1 MCFLWFDNKIKN
13 MYIHFMKKEEITK
26 KINEFYNEF
35 NGNIYINNDKLIEIE
50 KEYKELY
57 NKLKVS
63 FLNYP
68 FLKDYKN
75 IYSLKEK
82 NNEKFFILEEKR
94 LKDLLNNVCGKKLDN
109 EQKRVVLSSDANTL
123 VIAGAGSGKSLTI
136 VGKVKYL
143 INNGVSPKD
152 ILCISF
158 TNKASLSLKNKLEE
172 ELNLEIDVF
181 TFHKLGLKILEKGS
195 INYSIAKSDT
205 LEYVVSEYMN
215 YMILNEGYYMNLVLE
230 YLDIPHRD
238 VKAIYNKY
246 KKSKE
251 FILLKKLVIKFINL
265 FKASCYKRAMF
276 DIFFFENKKIFS
288 KKVRRKNYL
297 FLTLCLKI
305 YDIYEEELSSLYE
318 IDFNDMLIKARE
330 VLDEVELNYKCI
342 IIDEFQDA
350 SLARM
355 MLIKKIIEK
364 TNASLLAVGDDF
376 QSIFRFTGCNLD
388 VFLSF
393 DKYFKNASILKLTTT
408 YRNSMELISTAGN
421 FIMKNEIQLYKKL
434 ISSKKSNKPIKI
446 IFTTNYKKAFLE
458 LLKRIDTNILV
469 LGRNN
474 DDIEKVIDKS
484 FKLMDEFLIHE
495 DFKEK
500 IITYLTVH
508 KAKGLEEE
516 NVIVINMEDDL
527 LGFPNKMEDNMELN
541 FVLSKKESYLY
552 AEERRLFYV
561 ALTRTK
567 NKVYLLTNKNK
578 TSIFIKEL
586 LLDKNVDTIDL

>member
-1 MCFLWFDNKIKN
+1 
-13 MYIHFMKKEEITK
+13 MKKEEITK
-26 KINEFYNEF
+26 KINGFYNEF

-94 LKDLLNNVCGKKLDN
+94 LKGLLNNVCGKKLDN

-143 INNGVSPKD
+143 IYNGISPKD

-215 YMILNEGYYMNLVLE
+215 YIILNEGYYMNLVLE

-330 VLDEVELNYKCI
+330 VLDEVELNYKYI

-393 DKYFKNASILKLTTT
+393 ERYFKNASVLKLTTT
-408 YRNSMELISTAGN
+408 YRNSLELVKSAGN
-421 FIMKNEIQLYKKL
+421 FIMKNDMQIKKNL
-434 ISSKKSNKPIKI
+434 ISLKRMKSPIKI
-446 IFTTNYKKAFLE
+446 VFTNNYKRAFKK
-458 LLKRIDTNILV
+458 LLGMINTDILV
-469 LGRNN
+469 IGRNN
-474 DDIEKVIDKS
+474 NDIESVINNEYKQ
-484 FKLMDEFLIHE
+484 MDEFLIHE
-495 DFKEK
+495 KFKDK
-500 IITYLTVH
+500 VITYLTVH

-516 NVIVINMEDDL
+516 NVIVINMIDDI
-527 LGFPNKMEDNMELN
+527 LGFPNKMKDNMELN

>member
-1 MCFLWFDNKIKN
+1 
-13 MYIHFMKKEEITK
+13 MKKEEITK

-82 NNEKFFILEEKR
+82 NNEKFFILEEKK
-94 LKDLLNNVCGKKLDN
+94 LKGLLNNVCGKKLDN

-136 VGKVKYL
+136 VGKIKYL
-143 INNGVSPKD
+143 IYNGISPKD

-265 FKASCYKRAMF
+265 FKASCYKRARF

-376 QSIFRFTGCNLD
+376 QSVFRFTGCNLD

-393 DKYFKNASILKLTTT
+393 ERYFKNASVLKLTTT
-408 YRNSMELISTAGN
+408 YRNSLELVKSAGN
-421 FIMKNEIQLYKKL
+421 FIMKNDMQIKKNL
-434 ISSKKSNKPIKI
+434 IS
-446 IFTTNYKKAFLE
+446 
-458 LLKRIDTNILV
+458 LKRM
-469 LGRNN
+469 
-474 DDIEKVIDKS
+474 K
-484 FKLMDEFLIHE
+484 
-495 DFKEK
+495 
-500 IITYLTVH
+500 
-508 KAKGLEEE
+508 
-516 NVIVINMEDDL
+516 
-527 LGFPNKMEDNMELN
+527 
-541 FVLSKKESYLY
+541 
-552 AEERRLFYV
+552 
-561 ALTRTK
+561 
-567 NKVYLLTNKNK
+567 
-578 TSIFIKEL
+578 
-586 LLDKNVDTIDL
+586 